1 MTEATRQ
8 PHRSRRL
15 PYRVERE
22 RIERERTRASGSL
35 RSQFRRHSVALIS
48 LVVAIVSLGY
58 NTWRNET
65 SEMHRNWRQ
74 AAFQATIEV
83 NQLQQIVLYRR
94 YFHGREEHPLEPMR
108 QAETWIQGWGTAI
121 SVRDLT
127 SLLPEPLPNKGEQL
141 RAAWEEHAGD
151 LHKGSDA
158 AKTAEEELLEAID
171 ETRQAILELISQLS

>member
-1 MTEATRQ
+1 MENAARPT
-8 PHRSRRL
+8 HRSRRL

-22 RIERERTRASGSL
+22 RFERGRERASGSL
-35 RSQFRRHSVALIS
+35 RSQFKRHSVALIS
-48 LVVAIVSLGY
+48 LVVAIASLGY

-65 SEMHRNWRQ
+65 TEMHRNWRQ

-83 NQLQQIVLYRR
+83 NQLQQVVLYRR
-94 YFHGREEHPLEPMR
+94 YFHGREEHPLGPMR

-141 RAAWEEHAGD
+141 RAAWEKHAGD
-151 LHKGSDA
+151 LHKKSDA
-158 AKTAEEELLEAID
+158 AKTAERELLESID
-171 ETRQAILELISQLS
+171 ETRQAILNLISELS